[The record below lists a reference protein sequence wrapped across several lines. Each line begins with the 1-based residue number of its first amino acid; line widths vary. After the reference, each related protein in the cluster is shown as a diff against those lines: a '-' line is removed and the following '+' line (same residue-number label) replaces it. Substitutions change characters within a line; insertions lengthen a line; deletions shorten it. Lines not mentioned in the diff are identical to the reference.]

1 MNLKQRIDAFRK
13 TMKQDNID
21 LSIVMNFENQMY
33 FTGFK
38 AVIYSRPII
47 LFISQ
52 EKIEVIAPKL
62 EENHFKDKTGIQSIH
77 TYTEIPTD
85 DDTPTRYQD
94 VFNDLLQQYE
104 EAKTIGIE
112 TAFLPTQFYTAVKA
126 HDFEV
131 KDISEALVQ
140 QRTYKYEDEQAAI
153 RDSGKIV
160 SEAVAKTI
168 ENTKEGLTEMDI
180 DNFGNSYLFDTISQ
194 NYPDAEFGFFVMS
207 PSGIKRSTMPH
218 TFSNTKAIHSG
229 DVIVHSRQLELN
241 GYRAECERTFFAG
254 QPNPDQKKAF
264 ETMVKAH
271 KAALEFIKVG
281 VTAKEVDQAARDVIK
296 KAGYGD
302 YISHRT
308 GHGIGI
314 GQHEEPS
321 LRFDNDL
328 VLEEGMVFCV
338 EPGIYIPGVGGFR
351 HSDTV
356 ILKAS
361 GTEVVTDYPHD
372 LEDLIR

>member
-1 MNLKQRIDAFRK
+1 M
-13 TMKQDNID
+13 
-21 LSIVMNFENQMY
+21 
-33 FTGFK
+33 
-38 AVIYSRPII
+38 
-47 LFISQ
+47 
-52 EKIEVIAPKL
+52 IAPKL
-62 EENHFKDKTGIQSIH
+62 EENHFKDKTGIHSIH
-77 TYTEIPTD
+77 TYTEIPTE

-94 VFNDLLQQYE
+94 VFNDLLKQYE

-112 TAFLPTQFYTAVKA
+112 TAFLPAQFYTAVKA

-131 KDISEALVQ
+131 KDISEALVK

-254 QPNPDQKKAF
+254 QPNPDQKKA
-264 ETMVKAH
+264 
-271 KAALEFIKVG
+271 
-281 VTAKEVDQAARDVIK
+281 
-296 KAGYGD
+296 
-302 YISHRT
+302 
-308 GHGIGI
+308 
-314 GQHEEPS
+314 
-321 LRFDNDL
+321 LRL
-328 VLEEGMVFCV
+328 W
-338 EPGIYIPGVGGFR
+338 
-351 HSDTV
+351 
-356 ILKAS
+356 
-361 GTEVVTDYPHD
+361 
-372 LEDLIR
+372 